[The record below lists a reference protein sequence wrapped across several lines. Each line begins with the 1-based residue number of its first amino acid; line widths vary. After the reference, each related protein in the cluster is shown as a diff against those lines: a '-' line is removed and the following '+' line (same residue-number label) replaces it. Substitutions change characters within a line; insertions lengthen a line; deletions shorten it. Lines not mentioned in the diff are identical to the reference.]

1 MLSNLDVSVENPK
14 VAVILPVYNV
24 EQYLKECLE
33 SIVCQT
39 YKNFIVFAVDDG
51 STDRSGKIFDE
62 FGEKDSR
69 FCINHKLNG
78 GVSSA
83 RNLALEMMEAFP
95 CAFDLVCFVDG
106 DDIIKPHFIR
116 NYVDHFQN
124 NSVDYVVCGWNPFD
138 KVGIVDHGRER
149 HLDVITSNS
158 GAYRH
163 LFLIGEWK
171 GRLPVS
177 FAYFLSNKCFS
188 ARVLYG
194 LRFDE
199 SLSRGEDLDFVIRSL
214 LNVKKALI
222 GSAINYMY
230 RLRQSSLSH
239 GSEQPIVDEMYVYV
253 LLLRKI
259 AKMPPDVRTFI
270 EQRAHELWWG
280 SIRRTIEAKV
290 YGEYKK
296 QIYEAYKILLSSCSV
311 MTLPNKFKRR
321 FLCYLAGE
329 KFLNLYFRGR
339 VKSESVI
346 STNLFE

>member
-1 MLSNLDVSVENPK
+1 M
-14 VAVILPVYNV
+14 
-24 EQYLKECLE
+24 
-33 SIVCQT
+33 
-39 YKNFIVFAVDDG
+39 
-51 STDRSGKIFDE
+51 
-62 FGEKDSR
+62 
-69 FCINHKLNG
+69 
-78 GVSSA
+78 SSA

-214 LNVKKALI
+214 LNVKPKISDFGAVDDEGKRSISLWHKQTPGI
-222 GSAINYMY
+222 PGVDFYLE
-230 RLRQSSLSH
+230 RLYNIL
-239 GSEQPIVDEMYVYV
+239 QP
-253 LLLRKI
+253 
-259 AKMPPDVRTFI
+259 
-270 EQRAHELWWG
+270 
-280 SIRRTIEAKV
+280 
-290 YGEYKK
+290 
-296 QIYEAYKILLSSCSV
+296 
-311 MTLPNKFKRR
+311 
-321 FLCYLAGE
+321 
-329 KFLNLYFRGR
+329 
-339 VKSESVI
+339 
-346 STNLFE
+346 